1 MSKKKCRIFL
11 KLQIVSDEI
20 RFIMHVVDI
29 YLTTRCKNHPRNKFC
44 SRNYGRNNKMD
55 LNTI

>member
-1 MSKKKCRIFL
+1 MSKKCPKFL
-11 KLQIVSDEI
+11 KLQILSYEI

-29 YLTTRCKNHPRNKFC
+29 YLTTTCKNHPRNKFC
-44 SRNYGRNNKMD
+44 SRNNKMD

>member
-1 MSKKKCRIFL
+1 MSKKCLKFL

-29 YLTTRCKNHPRNKFC
+29 NLTTTCKNHPRNKF
-44 SRNYGRNNKMD
+44 
-55 LNTI
+55 LF